1 MPQPDSP
8 APIDWDAL
16 DFHKYADEHET
27 IVRLLDRLPW
37 PADRR
42 AEVSAQAATLISKAR
57 KRGGRSSLLDG
68 FLHEFSLATEEGIA
82 IMCIAEALLRTPDA
96 ATRDALIAGRIGD
109 ADWQRHFGQSD
120 SLFVNSASLA
130 LYLSGQ
136 IAAGG
141 RSMKEGFRRHAM
153 DMANRMGMPVMRKAV
168 ETAVQLMGRQFVIAP
183 TIRDAVA
190 AARKHDLLA
199 SFDML
204 GEGARTDADA
214 RRYFEQ
220 YAGAIDAVAKSEP
233 VKGGRHSMS
242 VKLSALSPRY
252 EAVKRELVFEEL
264 YPRLLDLAR
273 QAAAADVDISI
284 DAEEADRLVISLAL
298 VERLAMEPD
307 LRDWDGLGVV
317 VQGYQKRGLHVIEA
331 LEELAK
337 RRGTP
342 LRVRLVKGAY
352 WDSEIKRCQVA
363 GMPDYPV
370 FTTKDATDLSY
381 LACAHRL
388 IAAAP
393 HLFGMFASHNA
404 HTVTAVRTMAREA
417 GTRIELQRLYGM
429 GDALYGALSNELNE
443 TALRVYA
450 PVGAYRELL
459 PYLVRRLLENGANN
473 SFVQAFLDDE
483 VPAEDV
489 AADPVSKVAAS
500 PWPHPK
506 IPLPRDIYPDRLNS
520 LGRDYSIAAHRER
533 AAAATAVLRG
543 ETLEAAPIVDGASAG
558 APQTE
563 VFSPH
568 SGQLV
573 GRVRAASEA
582 DADRAV
588 ALAREAQGEW
598 DARGGEGRAPV
609 LRAMADA
616 LEGAMD
622 RLVALLAR
630 EGGKTLEDGVAEV
643 REAEDFCRYYATLA
657 ERQFGPPIELPGPV
671 GESNRYAMHG
681 RGVIACISPWNFP
694 LAIFTGQI
702 AAALAA
708 GNAVIAKP
716 AEQTPL
722 IAAEAVRLFHAAGLP
737 RRALSLLPGEGSAV
751 GAYLIEHPG
760 IDGVAFTGGTDT
772 GFSINRAL
780 AARPGPIVPLVAE
793 TGGLNAM
800 FVDTTALTEQLADD
814 VVLSAFGSAGQRC
827 SALRM
832 LYLPAERAD
841 ELLEAL
847 AGALAMQ
854 VIGDPADPATDTG
867 PVIDDEA
874 LGTLA
879 KHRER
884 LEREA
889 RIVAEA
895 ELATLPETGSYF
907 APLIA
912 EVPTPDFLEREVFG
926 PILHVYRYKAGE
938 LDEAMARLAAR
949 GFALTLGVHSRV
961 AGFAQRVIDAVP
973 AGNVYINRSM
983 TGAVVGVQPF
993 GGHGLSGTG
1002 PKAGGPHALYRFAT
1016 ERVVTD
1022 NIAAQGGDPRLLNL

>member
-1 MPQPDSP
+1 MSHPDSQGS
-8 APIDWDAL
+8 ANWDQL
-16 DFHKYADEHET
+16 DHHKYADEHET

-37 PADRR
+37 PAEMRS
-42 AEVSAQAATLISKAR
+42 EVSVEAATLVSKAR
-57 KRGGRSSLLDG
+57 KVGGRSSLLDG

-109 ADWQRHFGQSD
+109 ADWQKHFGRSD
-120 SLFVNSASLA
+120 SLFVNSASVA

-141 RSMKEGFRRHAM
+141 KGAKDGFRRHAM
-153 DMANRMGMPVMRKAV
+153 DMAQRMGMPVMRKAV
-168 ETAVQLMGRQFVIAP
+168 ETAVQMMGRQFVIAS
-183 TIRDAVA
+183 TIENAVA

-214 RRYFEQ
+214 RRYFAH
-220 YAGAIDAVAKSEP
+220 YAHGIAALSTAGP
-233 VKGGRHSMS
+233 VKSGRHSMS

-252 EAVKRELVFEEL
+252 EAVKEQLVFAEL
-264 YPRLLDLAR
+264 YPRLLELAR
-273 QAAAADVDISI
+273 QAAAADVDVSI
-284 DAEEADRLVISLAL
+284 DAEEADRLVISLKL

-317 VQGYQKRGLHVIEA
+317 VQAYQKRGFHVIEA
-331 LEELAK
+331 LENLAK
-337 RRGTP
+337 NRGTP
-342 LRVRLVKGAY
+342 IRVRLVKGAY

-363 GMPDYPV
+363 GMDGYPV

-381 LACAHRL
+381 LVCAHRL

-393 HLFGMFASHNA
+393 DLYAMFASHNA
-404 HTVTAVRTMAREA
+404 HTVTAVRAMAREA
-417 GTRIELQRLYGM
+417 GVGIELQRLYGM
-429 GDALYGALSNELNE
+429 GDALYGALKADLGD

-450 PVGAYRELL
+450 PVGQYQELL

-489 AADPVSKVAAS
+489 AADPVAKVAAH

-506 IPLPRDIYPDRLNS
+506 IPLPQAIYPDRRNS
-520 LGRDYSIAAHRER
+520 LGRDWSILSHRER
-533 AAAATAVLRG
+533 AAAATSVLRG
-543 ETLEAAPIVDGASAG
+543 ETLEAGPIIGGEMVG
-558 APQTE
+558 APDAE
-563 VFSPH
+563 VHSPH
-568 SGQLV
+568 SGLLV
-573 GRVRAASEA
+573 GRVRAATQA
-582 DADRAV
+582 DADRAI
-588 ALAREAQGEW
+588 ALAREAQPEW
-598 DARGGEGRAPV
+598 DTRGGEGRAPV

-616 LEGAMD
+616 LETAMD

-630 EGGKTLEDGVAEV
+630 EGGKTLDDGVAEV
-643 REAEDFCRYYATLA
+643 REAADFCRYYAMLA
-657 ERQFGPPIELPGPV
+657 ELQFGPPAEMTGPV
-671 GESNRYAMHG
+671 GESNRLGLHG

-702 AAALAA
+702 AAALAS

-737 RRALSLLPGEGSAV
+737 RRVLALLPGD
-751 GAYLIEHPG
+751 GAEIGTYLTSHPG

-772 GFSINRAL
+772 GFAINRAL

-800 FVDTTALTEQLADD
+800 FVDTTALREQLTDD
-814 VVLSAFGSAGQRC
+814 VILSAFGSAGQRC

-841 ELLEAL
+841 ELIAGLS
-847 AGALAMQ
+847 GALAQQ
-854 VIGDPADPATDTG
+854 VIGDPADPATDIG

-879 KHRER
+879 LHRDR

-895 ELATLPETGSYF
+895 ERGALPSTGSYF
-907 APLIA
+907 APIIA

-926 PILHVYRYKAGE
+926 PILHVYRYKPGE

-949 GFALTLGVHSRV
+949 GFALTLGIHTRI
-961 AGFAQRVIDAVP
+961 AGFAKRVIEAVP
-973 AGNVYINRSM
+973 AGNVYINRAM

-1002 PKAGGPHALYRFAT
+1002 PKAGGPHALLRFAT
-1016 ERVVTD
+1016 ERTVTD
-1022 NIAAQGGDPRLLNL
+1022 NLAAQGGDPRLLNL